1 MHKWKGVLIIFIFFF
16 LFFFCS
22 FALLTE
28 VRTVLE
34 KGYYLCS
41 LKDIAE
47 KNLKLVAVDS
57 VGILVYFTT
66 MELIC
71 LEMIS

>member
-16 LFFFCS
+16 FFFS

-41 LKDIAE
+41 LKGIAE